1 MTAPHH
7 APEAAT
13 AIDLV
18 LVAAFLGSAAWL
30 AVALAQHWRRARRW
44 PKPPKSWLRDFR
56 AEADERR
63 RKNGA
68 GT

>member
-1 MTAPHH
+1 MSAPHR
-7 APEAAT
+7 APAAAT
-13 AIDLV
+13 GVDLA

-30 AVALAQHWRRARRW
+30 AVALAQRLRRARRW

-63 RKNGA
+63 RNGGA
-68 GT
+68 S